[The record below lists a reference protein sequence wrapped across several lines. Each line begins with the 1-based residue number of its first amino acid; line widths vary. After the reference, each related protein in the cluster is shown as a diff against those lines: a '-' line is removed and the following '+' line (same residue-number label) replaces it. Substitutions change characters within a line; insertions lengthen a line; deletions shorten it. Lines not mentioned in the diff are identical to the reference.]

1 MTSTLFSIQAPFPRK
16 PAAVIPRGGKDGQE
30 PAKPVPRHVPPS
42 VTDITDLISLSPA
55 QGQAPQPPSSPQ
67 PLPLE
72 VNSMVTMQTQSLR
85 PFHATLGELARSPSP
100 STGAPPSHP
109 LSIIS
114 SSPPSASLSI
124 TPIDFSS
131 LAGSPM
137 ASYTPPIRT
146 GNPQPC
152 QLAFYQAQIVQQS
165 AYSSGVP
172 EGAEVGL
179 LAISPSPIRPYP
191 YYFQATCE
199 GTRSRS
205 NSMG

>member
-1 MTSTLFSIQAPFPRK
+1 MTSIQAPFPRK

-30 PAKPVPRHVPPS
+30 PTKPVPRHVAPS

-100 STGAPPSHP
+100 PTGAPPSPPTGAPPSHP

-114 SSPPSASLSI
+114 SSPPSASLSL

-131 LAGSPM
+131 LAGSPL
-137 ASYTPPIRT
+137 ASYTPPI
-146 GNPQPC
+146 
-152 QLAFYQAQIVQQS
+152 LIES
-165 AYSSGVP
+165 AHVS
-172 EGAEVGL
+172 
-179 LAISPSPIRPYP
+179 
-191 YYFQATCE
+191 
-199 GTRSRS
+199 
-205 NSMG
+205 